1 MNDKNAF
8 ETMLTEIRNMQVPII
23 TVNNLVM
30 DARGEEWTDTHLIII
45 PSGNDNV
52 IVFTFEECTHNHNN
66 YLSTVKSYGMTL
78 DEALIHYGDIVITH
92 PGSTLKLMT
101 I

>member
-1 MNDKNAF
+1 MNAKNAF

-23 TVNNLVM
+23 TVTNLVK
-30 DARGEEWTDTHLIII
+30 DTNGGEWTDSHLIII
-45 PSGNDNV
+45 PSDGNI

-66 YLSTVKSYGMTL
+66 YLSEVKSYGMTF
-78 DEALIHYGDIVITH
+78 EQALTHYGDVVISH

-101 I
+101 F

>member
-23 TVNNLVM
+23 TVNNLVG
-30 DARGEEWTDTHLIII
+30 DARGEKWTDTHLIII
-45 PSGNDNV
+45 PNGNDMV
-52 IVFTFEECTHNHNN
+52 TVFFFEEPSHNHNN
-66 YLSTVKSYGMTL
+66 YLVGVESRQMTHAQ
-78 DEALIHYGDIVITH
+78 ALVHYGNEVITH
-92 PGSTLKLMT
+92 PGATLKLMS